1 MCGVWREEA
10 TLSAPLSLSHTHT
23 HRVHWKVHKKTCRDV
38 APGELEEIHSMDIQQ
53 TFMAIK
59 DRLHGAPDALI
70 APLIRRLRANFGEE
84 DSDDQHD
91 NIAMNLHTL
100 ARGMIFSPG
109 YCSENL
115 WGAPGMTELLLTG
128 TENMLTERVKK
139 RLAAGFPDGLPSVE
153 FAQYE
158 LTGEARAAACK
169 LLDSDDEDDEWE
181 GGGQPSYNFCFLYF
195 NLILAA
201 AVHGESSPCS
211 AHDGR
216 GALRPGPLA
225 DAAKQRCLELYFD
238 PNVRES
244 VGDAMC
250 PAPSF
255 ALTLFASN
263 FEVMSKSRQPNSPMR
278 DKMAALQLSLP
289 PPGTEYGCVQ

>member
-1 MCGVWREEA
+1 
-10 TLSAPLSLSHTHT
+10 
-23 HRVHWKVHKKTCRDV
+23 
-38 APGELEEIHSMDIQQ
+38 MDIQQ

-100 ARGMIFSPG
+100 ARGMISSPG
-109 YCSENL
+109 YCFENL

-169 LLDSDDEDDEWE
+169 LLDSDDEDDEWRE
-181 GGGQPSYNFCFLYF
+181 VGSRRTIFVCCT
-195 NLILAA
+195 LI
-201 AVHGESSPCS
+201 
-211 AHDGR
+211 
-216 GALRPGPLA
+216 
-225 DAAKQRCLELYFD
+225 
-238 PNVRES
+238 
-244 VGDAMC
+244 
-250 PAPSF
+250 
-255 ALTLFASN
+255 
-263 FEVMSKSRQPNSPMR
+263 
-278 DKMAALQLSLP
+278 
-289 PPGTEYGCVQ
+289 